1 MVAMLTAEIRWEAV
15 SCPLCGAAEAATL
28 QSVPEGDRFPPL
40 RLQQCRR
47 CTLGYLNPRPV
58 REDLGRLYAQDYE
71 AYQPVAEKK
80 ASWRRRLSAYLE
92 RWVCRVRLGYPPPA
106 TSRLARLTAWLLS
119 PWFFPSREAL
129 LAVPFTGQG
138 RLLDYGCG
146 SGWYLARMRARGWRV
161 VGVDLSPYAAAAA
174 REHYGLE
181 VYVGTLPHP
190 CVPPASFDLVTM
202 GQVLEHVPDPHE
214 IIAAVAAVLRPGG
227 RLALSVPNLASWGRR
242 AFGPYWW
249 PLQLPLHL
257 LHFTP
262 AALRQLMDQH
272 GLAVR
277 EVRMLRMSNWMQRS
291 FAQGEGDG
299 WRRHSPPL
307 PRWLGRRRLTAKLLT
322 AWTVL
327 SGQAD
332 GLYLLA
338 EKRQSP
344 AARQAA

>member
-1 MVAMLTAEIRWEAV
+1 MVLAELRWELIN
-15 SCPLCGAAEAATL
+15 CPLCGAADAATVQTVAGRGSL
-28 QSVPEGDRFPPL
+28 PLL

-58 REDLGRLYAQDYE
+58 REDLGQLYAQDYE
-71 AYQPVAEKK
+71 AYQPVAEKA
-80 ASWRRRLSAYLE
+80 ASWRRRLSADLE
-92 RWVCRVRLGYPPPA
+92 RWVCRTRLGYPPPV
-106 TSRLARLTAWLLS
+106 TSPLARLVAWVLS
-119 PWFFPSREAL
+119 PWFFPSRDAL

-146 SGWYLARMRARGWRV
+146 SGWYLARMRARGWQV
-161 VGVDLSPYAAAAA
+161 VGVDLSPFAAAVA
-174 REHYGLE
+174 RENYGLE
-181 VYVGTLPHP
+181 VHVGTLPHP
-190 CVPPASFDLVTM
+190 CIPPASVDVVTM

-214 IIAAVAAVLRPGG
+214 IIAAVTGMLRPGG

-262 AALRQLMDQH
+262 VALRQLMEQH

-277 EVRMLRMSNWMQRS
+277 EVRMLRMTNWMQRS
-291 FAQGEGDG
+291 FAQGEAAG
-299 WRRHSPPL
+299 WRNHPPPL

-338 EKRQSP
+338 EKRVT
-344 AARQAA
+344 AATRQAA